1 MFKTYSM
8 ELGGRTLT
16 LEFGKYAEQASGAC
30 FVRYG
35 DTCVLTNCTVSDTP
49 RPGIDFFPLSVDFEE
64 KLYAV
69 GHIPGSWNRREGRP
83 AEKAILTSRLI
94 DRPLRPLFPKGMRH
108 DVSVVATVMSVD
120 TNNSPD
126 IPAMIGS
133 SAALAISEIPWAGPI
148 GGVNVGFIDGEYI
161 VNPTDEQRDASLLAL
176 TVAGTAEAVLMVEAG
191 AKEVSEEVMLKGIL
205 FAHEEIK
212 KIVQFINGIVAELG
226 VPKKEF
232 PLVLPGDDVKA
243 AVREFALPKVEWMF
257 ETFERS
263 ERQAREEQVKAEVSE
278 HFKEQFE
285 GREGEVGDALYSL
298 QKEVMRRHIIAD
310 GVRPDGRKLTE
321 VRPIWCE
328 VGVLPRPHGS
338 GVFTRGQTQ
347 VMTVATLAPV
357 SEQQI
362 IDGIGLE
369 ETKRYMHHYNFP
381 GYSTGEAK
389 PMRSPGRREIGHG
402 ALAERALEPMIP
414 PVEEF
419 PYCLRLVSEVMSSN
433 GSTSQASVCGSTLAL
448 MDAGVPIKRPVAGV
462 AMGLIKDVDSGK
474 VAVLTDIQG
483 LEDFLGDMDFKVAGT
498 RDGVTALQMDNKA
511 GGITRAVL
519 EQALGQAKTARLQIL
534 DKMEAAIPAPSGLS
548 PNAPRIFM
556 TTIDPEKIRDVIGP
570 GGKVIRGITQKTG
583 VKINVEDSGE
593 IYIGGASQDKVD
605 EALSIIRGLTKDLE
619 AGEVYYGTVTR
630 LMTFGAFVECLPGK
644 EGLLHVS
651 EVSTHR
657 IPKVED
663 VFKVGARVLVMVK
676 EIDDMNRV
684 NLTRRRILENE
695 ARIADEGLSDVL
707 PAEKEREEAITALAA
722 AAKANPSPDRERPS
736 HGGGRPD
743 RGDRGDR
750 RGGGPRRSSSG
761 GRP

>member
-498 RDGVTALQMDNKA
+498 AKGITAIQMDIKIK
-511 GGITRAVL
+511 GIDEMIL
-519 EQALGQAKTARLQIL
+519 KQALAQAYDGRMHIL
-534 DKMEAAIPAPSGLS
+534 EKMLEVLPAPRPQLS
-548 PNAPRIFM
+548 KYAPKIIHFF
-556 TTIDPEKIRDVIGP
+556 INPEKIGEVVGP
-570 GGKVIRGITQKTG
+570 RGKMINKIIEETG
-583 VKINVEDSGE
+583 VKIDIEDDGSVFIATADDAAAQRAKSMIEGIVKE
-593 IYIGGASQDKVD
+593 LQV
-605 EALSIIRGLTKDLE
+605 
-619 AGEVYYGTVTR
+619 GEVFTGKVVR
-630 LMTFGAFVECLPGK
+630 IMSFGAFVEYAPGK
-644 EGLLHVS
+644 DGMIHISKLAEGRV
-651 EVSTHR
+651 E
-657 IPKVED
+657 KVED
-663 VFKVGARVLVMVK
+663 VVKIGDLIECKVA
-676 EIDDMNRV
+676 EIDPQGRV
-684 NLTRRRILENE
+684 NLVRNDIKYSDESMPVRRPPR
-695 ARIADEGLSDVL
+695 RDG
-707 PAEKEREEAITALAA
+707 
-722 AAKANPSPDRERPS
+722 DR
-736 HGGGRPD
+736 GGRP
-743 RGDRGDR
+743 GDRGGDR
-750 RGGGPRRSSSG
+750 G
-761 GRP
+761 GRPPRR